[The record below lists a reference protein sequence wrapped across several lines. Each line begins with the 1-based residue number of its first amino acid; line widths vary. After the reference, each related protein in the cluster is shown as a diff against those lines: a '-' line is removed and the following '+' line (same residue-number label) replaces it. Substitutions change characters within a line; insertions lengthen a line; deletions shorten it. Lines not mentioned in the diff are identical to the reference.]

1 MPPVAIEIILR
12 VARIE
17 RPRLVVDLGCGT
29 GTSTRSWA
37 AFADAVIG
45 IEPNPQMR
53 QQAEGHRPTP
63 PNISYRAGY
72 SHDTGLAAGSVDV
85 VTCAQSL
92 HWMEPGPTFAEV
104 ARILRPG
111 GIFAA
116 PTVRCPLCFIGR
128 SMSRC
133 RPLTAP
139 LARSGRSRTPHLRP
153 SENAKQRWP
162 ASGHLQRMR
171 ESGHFRYVAELSFHH
186 RVEGDLDQLLHYIRS
201 IDGVHRLLSKRN
213 PEQIALLDHTKH
225 TIERAAGRGPWP
237 WLWTYRMWLGV
248 R

>member
-1 MPPVAIEIILR
+1 MPSVLHWE
-12 VARIE
+12 
-17 RPRLVVDLGCGT
+17 
-29 GTSTRSWA
+29 
-37 AFADAVIG
+37 
-45 IEPNPQMR
+45 
-53 QQAEGHRPTP
+53 
-63 PNISYRAGY
+63 
-72 SHDTGLAAGSVDV
+72 VDV
-85 VTCAQSL
+85 ALQA
-92 HWMEPGPTFAEV
+92 FDRA
-104 ARILRPG
+104 ARQI
-111 GIFAA
+111 
-116 PTVRCPLCFIGR
+116 
-128 SMSRC
+128 
-133 RPLTAP
+133 RPLPNAASAP
-139 LARSGRSRTPHLRP
+139 VP
-153 SENAKQRWP
+153 ENAKQRWP